1 MLILVINFIPGN
13 IMQIILGIPFVLFCP
28 GYVFMIALF
37 PRKTSIEGIYLL
49 ALSFGV
55 SIAIIPLVTLV
66 LNYTPWGI
74 RTESI
79 IYSLFAFLVIM
90 SITAWFR
97 SRRLPTTDQRDFSFT
112 LGLPKSGQSIQNRW
126 LSITLAIVV
135 LFLLGTIGY
144 VIAVPKTAEKYTEFY
159 MLGINAQASDYP
171 TNFSLQNGRV
181 VSVKYGGDLS
191 PGVVEQSGQLTLVIV
206 NHEGQDAIYDIA
218 MQIDGIQASIPF
230 QGTTVNDIGPITLKP
245 EEKWQ
250 QEIGIVPQHIGDN
263 QKVKILLY
271 KDGGTIS
278 YLELNLGVNVN

>member
-1 MLILVINFIPGN
+1 
-13 IMQIILGIPFVLFCP
+13 
-28 GYVFMIALF
+28 
-37 PRKTSIEGIYLL
+37 
-49 ALSFGV
+49 
-55 SIAIIPLVTLV
+55 
-66 LNYTPWGI
+66 
-74 RTESI
+74 
-79 IYSLFAFLVIM
+79 M